1 VKVLGGHVEELV
13 ETWTFQRK
21 FGNVQRA
28 ATTTTDDTEQ
38 PPAFQNFVPG
48 RRHNQAG
55 QRYVHLLHCVLTW
68 CVQPCSGHRY
78 VHLLH
83 CVLTWCVQPCSGHRY
98 VHLLHAVVILCV
110 QDSFVEPACRCHSC
124 WLTLL
129 LLQSASRTINFAA
142 LTPQCRTL
150 AVMHCSRTVHHR
162 PSLQYLHFGTDVLMM
177 SLLSL

>member
-1 VKVLGGHVEELV
+1 MHPLEPVKWHHALHALEPFKWHHALHALVKVLGGHVEGLV

-83 CVLTWCVQPCSGHRY
+83 
-98 VHLLHAVVILCV
+98 AVVILCV

-129 LLQSASRTINFAA
+129 MLQSAS
-142 LTPQCRTL
+142 
-150 AVMHCSRTVHHR
+150 
-162 PSLQYLHFGTDVLMM
+162 
-177 SLLSL
+177 